1 MKIHLI
7 AAARPNFMKIAPL
20 YHELKKYSQFE
31 VEIIHTGQHYD
42 KNMFADIFADLSL
55 PSPDV
60 SLNVGSGSHSFQ
72 VANVM
77 LKYEEYCE
85 LNRPDLLIVVGDV
98 NATMACS
105 IVAKKLHIKVA
116 HLEAGL
122 RSFDKTMPE
131 EINRMVTDSIVDLFW
146 TPSIDANENLLKAG
160 INKEDISLV
169 GNIMIDSLEM
179 MRDKINQET
188 IVEDLKISQDYG
200 VITFHR
206 PSNVDNK
213 EDLIKLVNQLVKVSK
228 LILLVFPVHP
238 RTKKQLE
245 KFGLYDKLLKQNIIM
260 TAPLNYKKFMKLV
273 FGAKIVITDSGGIQ
287 EETTYLNIACL
298 TVRENTERPITI
310 TDGTNELVSIE
321 DIFNKTQLKL
331 NQKNIEHTPP
341 QFWDGDTAKRV
352 VELLK

>member
-20 YHELKKYSQFE
+20 YHELKKHSKFK
-31 VEIIHTGQHYD
+31 VKIIHTGQHYD
-42 KNMFADIFADLSL
+42 KNMFKDIFTDLSL
-55 PSPDV
+55 PKPDI

-77 LKYEEYCE
+77 IEYEKYCE
-85 LNRPDLLIVVGDV
+85 KNRPDLLIVVGDV
-98 NATMACS
+98 NATMACT

-160 INKEDISLV
+160 IDKKDISLV

-179 MRDKINQET
+179 LREKINQEA
-188 IVEDLKISQDYG
+188 IVEDLNISQDYG
-200 VITFHR
+200 VVTFHR
-206 PSNVDNK
+206 PSNVDIK
-213 EDLIKLVNQLVKVSK
+213 EQLTQLVKQLVKVSK
-228 LILLVFPVHP
+228 LITLVFPIHP

-245 KFGLYDKLLKQNIIM
+245 KFALDKVLETGRIIL
-260 TAPLNYKKFMKLV
+260 TEPLNYKKFMKLV

-287 EETTYLNIACL
+287 EETTYLNIPCL
-298 TVRENTERPITI
+298 TVRKNTERPITI
-310 TDGTNELVSIE
+310 THGTNELTDIDNIFLKTKAKLSQKHVSHIS
-321 DIFNKTQLKL
+321 LRY
-331 NQKNIEHTPP
+331 
-341 QFWDGDTAKRV
+341 WDGGTAKRIV
-352 VELLK
+352 DLL